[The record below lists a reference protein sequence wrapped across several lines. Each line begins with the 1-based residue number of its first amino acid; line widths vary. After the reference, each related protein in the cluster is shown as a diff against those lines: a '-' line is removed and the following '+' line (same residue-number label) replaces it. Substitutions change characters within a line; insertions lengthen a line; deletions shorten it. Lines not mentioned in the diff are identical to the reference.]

1 MNNERSSMELQDKPK
16 QKPDYRLEALDDELL
31 LYHPNQTTIM
41 YCNATA
47 SLVWQMCDGERTIG
61 EMIELLSAAYE
72 QPEEIIKPDVISA
85 LDEFC
90 RHGAVQIGDKPTS
103 GKSG

>member
-1 MNNERSSMELQDKPK
+1 MDLQDKPK

-41 YCNATA
+41 YCNTTA

-61 EMIELLSAAYE
+61 EIIDLLSAAYE
-72 QPEEIIKPDVISA
+72 QSEAVIKQDVISV

-90 RHGAVQIGDKPTS
+90 RHGAVAMSNENGSTK
-103 GKSG
+103 KSG